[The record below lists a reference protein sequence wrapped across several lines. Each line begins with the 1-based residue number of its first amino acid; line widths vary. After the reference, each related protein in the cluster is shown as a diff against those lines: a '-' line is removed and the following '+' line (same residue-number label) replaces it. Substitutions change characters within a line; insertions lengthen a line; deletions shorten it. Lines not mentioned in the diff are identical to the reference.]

1 MTILVAAVIAL
12 LLVAGGAMF
21 LMAGGTTP
29 SQSPS
34 APAHLTAAQI
44 AQDRQA
50 QSDLRNALIAAK
62 VAYTD
67 SGSYTK
73 ADAGGLGTIE
83 PSLCYVGAATA
94 SVPHGAE
101 CVSGKAEASV
111 SVQASNQTW
120 SAARLSASGS
130 CFWIRDD
137 VTVGTRYGSGTEC
150 TGAAAAVGA
159 TSTFFPGKA
168 AAATR
173 PSAPPEGCINTFIA
187 LGWSADAIRNERLA
201 SRSPDLSLA
210 ISAIMRAADDWR
222 ALAGELA
229 KYPRIAANF
238 RVGAAR
244 FYAATDAF
252 ARGDNT
258 TGQHR
263 WARGL
268 ASIRRGA
275 AALDRLDPPS
285 C

>member
-1 MTILVAAVIAL
+1 MTILAAAVVAL
-12 LLVAGGAMF
+12 VLVAGGAMYV
-21 LMAGGTTP
+21 MADGTTP

-73 ADAGGLGTIE
+73 ADASGLWTIE
-83 PSLCYVGAATA
+83 PDLCYVGAATT

-101 CVSGKAEASV
+101 CVSGKADASV
-111 SVQASNQTW
+111 SVQATSQTW

-150 TGAAAAVGA
+150 TGAAAVGA

-173 PSAPPEGCINTFIA
+173 PSAPPVGCINTLIA
-187 LGWSADAIRNERLA
+187 LGWSADALRNERLA

-222 ALAGELA
+222 AVAGELA
-229 KYPRIAANF
+229 KYPRIAADF

-263 WARGL
+263 WVRGL

-275 AALDRLDPPS
+275 SALDRLDPPS